1 MTVSPAALPPTSL
14 PPASALPLAH
24 LACAASM
31 LVWAAGLPAADLLI
45 PHVPALTL
53 TAARMGLAALALLP
67 LWWLLEGH
75 RAMLGAAWR
84 IGLLIGTVNSLGAFG
99 LILGQARSDAVTVAI
114 VSAAMPIVG
123 MGIEVVF
130 DGRRITPALVLGMAL
145 SLAGGLVALEGGTA
159 AGGTVIGALLC
170 LASVVVFTFGSRLT
184 VTAFPTL
191 TPLGRTTITLTG
203 GAVASVSMVTLA
215 TLLGLPA
222 PDWSALGA
230 TEAGAMLVYAFA
242 GLALSQLLW
251 IVSVGRLGIGLAA
264 LHINATPFYVMLI
277 LFALGGPW
285 LWHQVFG
292 AGLVVLGVMIAQG
305 FGQRGLLH
313 PPRLRG

>member
-1 MTVSPAALPPTSL
+1 MTVAPATLPQTS
-14 PPASALPLAH
+14 LPLAH

-31 LVWAAGLPAADLLI
+31 LVWAAGLPAAGLLI

-67 LWWLLEGH
+67 LWWLIEGR
-75 RAMLGAAWR
+75 RAVLAAAWR
-84 IGLLIGTVNSLGAFG
+84 IGLLIGAVNSLGAFG

-123 MGIEVVF
+123 MGIEVVL
-130 DGRRITPALVLGMAL
+130 DGRKVTPSLLIGMTL
-145 SLAGGLVALEGGTA
+145 SLMGGLIALDGGTA
-159 AGGTVIGALLC
+159 GGGTFLGAMLC

-191 TPLGRTTITLTG
+191 TPLGRTTITLSG
-203 GAVASVSMVTLA
+203 GALASLVMVVLA

-222 PDWSALGA
+222 PDWASLGA
-230 TEAGAMLVYAFA
+230 PEAGAFVIYAFA

-251 IVSVGRLGIGLAA
+251 ISSVGRLGIGLAS

-277 LFALGGPW
+277 LFAVGGPW

-292 AGLVVLGVMIAQG
+292 AVLVVVGVMVAQG
-305 FGQRGLLH
+305 VLRRGILH